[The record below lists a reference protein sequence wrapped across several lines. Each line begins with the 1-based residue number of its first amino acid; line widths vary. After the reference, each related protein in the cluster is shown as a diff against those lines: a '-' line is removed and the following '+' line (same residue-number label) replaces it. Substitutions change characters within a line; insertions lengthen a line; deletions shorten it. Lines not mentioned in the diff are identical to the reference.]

1 MRGEDSQLAQRL
13 GKLDRAARGGLGPHA
28 AAQPAARRSR
38 GRDAPRS
45 VSASGAPTATTTSP
59 SELSSAATCAP
70 EPGSKK
76 IADSR
81 IGGSGVR
88 TSSSIASWSEPC
100 IRTTP
105 Q

>member
-1 MRGEDSQLAQRL
+1 MRGEDRQLAQRL
-13 GKLDRAARGGLGPHA
+13 GKLERAARGGLGRHA
-28 AAQPAARRSR
+28 AAQQQRVAVAAGALAARL
-38 GRDAPRS
+38 
-45 VSASGAPTATTTSP
+45 ASGAPTATTTSP
-59 SELSSAATCAP
+59 SELSSAATCAA

-76 IADSR
+76 IAESR